1 MESKHENLF
10 QVFIVAALVV
20 AAVGSQPYFEKY
32 YPLKEQKHY
41 SYQVPYFLPNFNRFH
56 DDDEYD
62 FRHNYVHPF
71 LQNKPVLPPQK
82 TWPRFMIFFAKLR
95 KILHV

>member
-1 MESKHENLF
+1 MK
-10 QVFIVAALVV
+10 VFIIAALVV
-20 AAVGSQPYFEKY
+20 AAIGSQSYFENN

-41 SYQVPYFLPNFNRFH
+41 SYQVPYFLPNYNNFY
-56 DDDEYD
+56 DDEYD

-71 LQNKPVLPPQK
+71 IETKPVLAPQK
-82 TWPRFMIFFAKLR
+82 TWPRFLIFFVKLR